1 MIKIIL
7 SSISPYLKKK
17 MFITLSMGFVSGVP
31 LLLTITLLQAWLTD
45 EGISKS
51 TIGLFALVG
60 LPYSLKF
67 LWAPLFDGLT
77 LSSFGRRRSWMLVT
91 QILLIITIIGLG
103 MTDPAMNSY
112 NVAILATLVAFSSA
126 SQDIVIDAYRR
137 ESLTDEEQTLGASA
151 YVLGYRIGALAAG
164 AGGLILAD
172 YMSYQMV
179 YALMSIIMLYGV
191 FITIISDEPK
201 SAYVPPNLAE
211 TVIRPFMEF
220 LDRYTS
226 INNIAA
232 DRLKYLR
239 KGFTLNVTLSPGMDI
254 FNFGK
259 IKYYCYK
266 RSKIT
271 RRKLLK
277 HVFYTPIMI
286 LLFILFYKIGD
297 TMAHSLST
305 NFYLDIG
312 FSKTEIGSIVKF
324 FGLFATLVGAFA
336 GGLIA
341 LRIGL
346 YQSLIMFG
354 IFQAIATLGFSVL
367 AYVGDNIYLLMIVI
381 SMENLAAGMGYT
393 AYLAFIANMT
403 NKQFTA
409 TQFALMTALMSLP
422 RTLFSGFSGYLVE
435 FFDWEIYFIFCSLIA
450 FPALIILIKL
460 RESLKI

>member
-1 MIKIIL
+1 MNMFTNTLNPYFQRKI
-7 SSISPYLKKK
+7 
-17 MFITLSMGFVSGVP
+17 FITLSMGFVSGVP

-67 LWAPLFDGLT
+67 LWAPIFDAITVSKL
-77 LSSFGRRRSWMLVT
+77 GRRRGWLLFT
-91 QILLIITIIGLG
+91 QTLLILSIIALG
-103 MTDPAMNSY
+103 MTNPAMDPY
-112 NVAILATLVAFSSA
+112 NVALLAVLVTFASA

-179 YALMSIIMLYGV
+179 YTIMSLIMLYGV
-191 FITIISDEPK
+191 LITLIADEPK
-201 SAYVPPNLAE
+201 SDFIPSNFE
-211 TVIRPFMEF
+211 DTVTRPFIEF
-220 LDRYTS
+220 FNRYAS
-226 INNIAA
+226 INNISP
-232 DRLKYLR
+232 DRLKFLGER
-239 KGFTLNVTLSPGMDI
+239 AKINRRNVLE
-254 FNFGK
+254 NF
-259 IKYYCYK
+259 
-266 RSKIT
+266 
-271 RRKLLK
+271 L
-277 HVFYTPIMI
+277 VTPILI
-286 LLFILFYKIGD
+286 LLFILLYKIGD

-305 NFYLDIG
+305 NFYLDTG
-312 FSKTEIGSIVKF
+312 FSKSEIGTVVKF

-341 LRIGL
+341 YKIGL
-346 YQSLIMFG
+346 YNSLMIFG
-354 IFQAIATLGFSVL
+354 VFQAIATLGFSVL
-367 AYVGDNIYLLMIVI
+367 ALFGDNLYLLMTVI

-435 FFDWEIYFIFCSLIA
+435 FFGWELYFVFCSLIA
-450 FPALIILIKL
+450 IPALIILSKLNKEIK
-460 RESLKI
+460 I

>member
-1 MIKIIL
+1 MIKSFIEI
-7 SSISPYLKKK
+7 ISPYFQKKI
-17 MFITLSMGFVSGVP
+17 FITLSMGFVSGIP

-67 LWAPLFDGLT
+67 LWAPIFDGIT
-77 LSSFGRRRSWMLVT
+77 LSTFGRRRSWMLVT
-91 QILLIITIIGLG
+91 QILLIITITGLG
-103 MTDPAMNSY
+103 MTDPAMNAT
-112 NVAILATLVAFSSA
+112 NVAILAVLVAFASA

-137 ESLTDEEQTLGASA
+137 ESLSDEEQTLGASA

-179 YALMSIIMLYGV
+179 YAFMSLVMLYGV
-191 FITIISDEPK
+191 LITIIADEPK
-201 SAYVPPNLAE
+201 SNYRPSSFIE
-211 TVIRPFMEF
+211 TVIKPFIEF
-220 LDRYTS
+220 FDRYTS

-232 DRLKYLR
+232 DRLKHVRSGLSITLR
-239 KGFTLNVTLSPGMDI
+239 PDD
-254 FNFGK
+254 K
-259 IKYYCYK
+259 IRSEKISHGYK

-271 RRKLLK
+271 RRNILK
-277 HVFYTPIMI
+277 NIFLTPILI
-286 LLFILFYKIGD
+286 LLFILLYKIGD

-312 FSKTEIGSIVKF
+312 FSKTEIGTIVKF

-341 LRIGL
+341 LKIGL

-354 IFQAIATLGFSVL
+354 IFQAIATLGFSLL
-367 AYVGDNIYLLMIVI
+367 AIVGDNIYLLMTVI
-381 SMENLAAGMGYT
+381 SLENLAAGMGYT

-435 FFDWEIYFIFCSLIA
+435 YLDWELYFVFCSLIA
-450 FPALIILIKL
+450 IPALIILSKLKREIK
-460 RESLKI
+460 I

>member
-1 MIKIIL
+1 MVKNFIEIINPYFQKKI
-7 SSISPYLKKK
+7 
-17 MFITLSMGFVSGVP
+17 FITLSMGFVSGIP

-67 LWAPLFDGLT
+67 LWAPIFDGIT
-77 LSSFGRRRSWMLVT
+77 LSTFGRRRSWMLVT

-103 MTDPAMNSY
+103 MTDPAMNAT
-112 NVAILATLVAFSSA
+112 NVAILAVLVAFSSA

-137 ESLTDEEQTLGASA
+137 ESLSDEEQTLGASA

-172 YMSYQMV
+172 YMTYQMV
-179 YALMSIIMLYGV
+179 YTFMSFVMIYGV
-191 FITIISDEPK
+191 LITIIADEPNN
-201 SAYVPPNLAE
+201 SYRPSNFIE
-211 TVIRPFMEF
+211 TVIKPFIEF
-220 LDRYTS
+220 FDRYTS

-232 DRLKYLR
+232 DRLKHVR
-239 KGFTLNVTLSPGMDI
+239 DGFTIKLSPVPNI
-254 FNFGK
+254 FNRNISHG
-259 IKYYCYK
+259 YR

-271 RRKLLK
+271 RRNILK
-277 HVFYTPIMI
+277 NVFLTPALI
-286 LLFILFYKIGD
+286 LLFILLYKIGD

-312 FSKTEIGSIVKF
+312 FSKTEIGTIVKF
-324 FGLFATLVGAFA
+324 FGLFATLIGAFA

-341 LRIGL
+341 LKVGL

-354 IFQAIATLGFSVL
+354 LFQAIATLGFSLL
-367 AYVGDNIYLLMIVI
+367 AVVGDNIYLLMTVI
-381 SMENLAAGMGYT
+381 SLENLAAGMGYT

-435 FFDWEIYFIFCSLIA
+435 FFDWELYFVFCSLIA
-450 FPALIILIKL
+450 IPALILLSKL
-460 RESLKI
+460 NKEMKI

>member
-1 MIKIIL
+1 MIRSFIEI
-7 SSISPYLKKK
+7 ISPYFQKKI
-17 MFITLSMGFVSGVP
+17 FITLSMGFVSGIP

-67 LWAPLFDGLT
+67 LWAPIFDGIT
-77 LSSFGRRRSWMLVT
+77 LSTFGRRRSWMLVT
-91 QILLIITIIGLG
+91 QILLIITITGLG
-103 MTDPAMNSY
+103 MTDPAMNAT
-112 NVAILATLVAFSSA
+112 NVAILAVLVAFASA

-137 ESLTDEEQTLGASA
+137 ESLSDEEQTLGASA

-179 YALMSIIMLYGV
+179 YTFMSLVMLYGV
-191 FITIISDEPK
+191 LITIVADEPK
-201 SAYVPPNLAE
+201 SNYRPSNFIE
-211 TVIRPFMEF
+211 TVIKPFIEF
-220 LDRYTS
+220 FDRYTS

-232 DRLKYLR
+232 DRLKHVRSGLSITLR
-239 KGFTLNVTLSPGMDI
+239 SDDNIRSERLNRG
-254 FNFGK
+254 
-259 IKYYCYK
+259 YK

-271 RRKLLK
+271 RRNILK
-277 HVFYTPIMI
+277 NIFLTPVLI
-286 LLFILFYKIGD
+286 LLFILLYKIGD

-312 FSKTEIGSIVKF
+312 FSKTEIGTIVKF

-341 LRIGL
+341 LKTGL

-354 IFQAIATLGFSVL
+354 IFQAIATLGFSLL
-367 AYVGDNIYLLMIVI
+367 AIVGDNIYLLMTVI
-381 SMENLAAGMGYT
+381 SLENLAAGMGYT

-435 FFDWEIYFIFCSLIA
+435 FLDWELYFVFCSLIA
-450 FPALIILIKL
+450 IPALIILRKLQREIK
-460 RESLKI
+460 I

>member
-1 MIKIIL
+1 MIRSFIEI
-7 SSISPYLKKK
+7 ISPYFQKKI
-17 MFITLSMGFVSGVP
+17 FITLSMGFVSGIP

-67 LWAPLFDGLT
+67 LWAPIFDGIT
-77 LSSFGRRRSWMLVT
+77 LSTFGRRRSWMLIT

-103 MTDPAMNSY
+103 MTDPAMNAT
-112 NVAILATLVAFSSA
+112 NVAILAVLVAFASA

-137 ESLTDEEQTLGASA
+137 ESLSDEEQTLGASA

-179 YALMSIIMLYGV
+179 YTFMSLVMLYGV
-191 FITIISDEPK
+191 LITIVADEPK
-201 SAYVPPNLAE
+201 SNYRPSNFIE
-211 TVIRPFMEF
+211 TVIKPFIEF
-220 LDRYTS
+220 FDRYTS

-232 DRLKYLR
+232 DRLKHVRSGLSITLR
-239 KGFTLNVTLSPGMDI
+239 PDDNIRSERINRG
-254 FNFGK
+254 
-259 IKYYCYK
+259 YK

-271 RRKLLK
+271 RRNILK
-277 HVFYTPIMI
+277 NIFLTPVLI
-286 LLFILFYKIGD
+286 LLFILLYKIGD

-312 FSKTEIGSIVKF
+312 FSKTEIGTIVKF

-341 LRIGL
+341 LKTGL

-354 IFQAIATLGFSVL
+354 IFQAIATLGFSLL
-367 AYVGDNIYLLMIVI
+367 AIVGDNIYLLMTVI
-381 SMENLAAGMGYT
+381 SLENLAAGMGYT

-435 FFDWEIYFIFCSLIA
+435 FLDWELYFVFCSLIA
-450 FPALIILIKL
+450 IPALIILRKLQREIK
-460 RESLKI
+460 I

>member
-1 MIKIIL
+1 MIKNFIET
-7 SSISPYLKKK
+7 ISPYFQKKI
-17 MFITLSMGFVSGVP
+17 FITLSMGFVSGIP

-67 LWAPLFDGLT
+67 LWAPLFDGVT
-77 LSSFGRRRSWMLVT
+77 LSTLGRRRSWMLVT

-103 MTDPAMNSY
+103 MTSPAMNAT
-112 NVAILATLVAFSSA
+112 NVAILAVLVAFSSA

-137 ESLTDEEQTLGASA
+137 ESLSDEEQTLGASA

-179 YALMSIIMLYGV
+179 YAFMSLVMLYGV
-191 FITIISDEPK
+191 LITIIADEPK
-201 SAYVPPNLAE
+201 SNYRPSNFLE
-211 TVIRPFMEF
+211 TVVKPFVEF
-220 LDRYTS
+220 FDRYTS

-232 DRLKYLR
+232 DRLKHIR
-239 KGFTLNVTLSPGMDI
+239 DGFAIMPSSNSNI
-254 FNFGK
+254 FNNK
-259 IKYYCYK
+259 VYK

-271 RRKLLK
+271 RRNILK
-277 HVFYTPIMI
+277 DIFLTPVLI
-286 LLFILFYKIGD
+286 LLFILLYKIGD

-312 FSKTEIGSIVKF
+312 FSKTEIGTIVKF

-341 LRIGL
+341 LKTGL
-346 YQSLIMFG
+346 YRSLIMFG
-354 IFQAIATLGFSVL
+354 IFQAIATLGFSLL
-367 AYVGDNIYLLMIVI
+367 AIVGDNIYLLMTVI
-381 SMENLAAGMGYT
+381 SLENLAAGMGYT

-435 FFDWEIYFIFCSLIA
+435 FFDWELYFVFCSLIA
-450 FPALIILIKL
+450 IPALIILRKLQREIK
-460 RESLKI
+460 I

>member
-1 MIKIIL
+1 MNMFTNTLNPYFQRKI
-7 SSISPYLKKK
+7 
-17 MFITLSMGFVSGVP
+17 FITLSMGFVSGVP

-67 LWAPLFDGLT
+67 LWAPIFDAITVSKL
-77 LSSFGRRRSWMLVT
+77 GRRRGWLLFT
-91 QILLIITIIGLG
+91 QTLLILSIIALG
-103 MTDPAMNSY
+103 MTNPAMDPY
-112 NVAILATLVAFSSA
+112 NVALLALLVTFASA

-179 YALMSIIMLYGV
+179 YTIMSLIMLYGV
-191 FITIISDEPK
+191 LITLIADEPK
-201 SAYVPPNLAE
+201 SDFIPSNFE
-211 TVIRPFMEF
+211 DTVTRPFIEF
-220 LDRYTS
+220 FNRYAS
-226 INNIAA
+226 INNISP
-232 DRLKYLR
+232 DRLKFLGER
-239 KGFTLNVTLSPGMDI
+239 AKINRRNVLE
-254 FNFGK
+254 NF
-259 IKYYCYK
+259 
-266 RSKIT
+266 
-271 RRKLLK
+271 L
-277 HVFYTPIMI
+277 VTPILI
-286 LLFILFYKIGD
+286 LLFILLYKIGD

-305 NFYLDIG
+305 NFYLDTG
-312 FSKTEIGSIVKF
+312 FSKSEIGTVVKF

-341 LRIGL
+341 YKIGL
-346 YQSLIMFG
+346 YNSLMIFG
-354 IFQAIATLGFSVL
+354 VFQAIATLGFSVL
-367 AYVGDNIYLLMIVI
+367 ALFGDNLYLLMTVI

-435 FFDWEIYFIFCSLIA
+435 FFGWELYFVFCSLIA
-450 FPALIILIKL
+450 IPALIILSKLNKEIK
-460 RESLKI
+460 I

>member
-1 MIKIIL
+1 MIRSFVEI
-7 SSISPYLKKK
+7 ISPYFQKKI
-17 MFITLSMGFVSGVP
+17 FITLSMGFVSGIP

-67 LWAPLFDGLT
+67 LWAPIFDGIT
-77 LSSFGRRRSWMLVT
+77 LSTFGRRRSWMLVT
-91 QILLIITIIGLG
+91 QILLIITITGLG
-103 MTDPAMNSY
+103 MTDPAMNAT
-112 NVAILATLVAFSSA
+112 NVAILAVLVAFASA

-137 ESLTDEEQTLGASA
+137 ESLSDEEQTLGASA

-179 YALMSIIMLYGV
+179 YAFMSLVMLYGV
-191 FITIISDEPK
+191 LITIIADEPK
-201 SAYVPPNLAE
+201 SNYRPSSFIE
-211 TVIRPFMEF
+211 TVIKPFIEF
-220 LDRYTS
+220 FDRYTS

-232 DRLKYLR
+232 DRLKHVRSGLSITLR
-239 KGFTLNVTLSPGMDI
+239 PDD
-254 FNFGK
+254 K
-259 IKYYCYK
+259 IRSEKISHGYK

-271 RRKLLK
+271 RRNILK
-277 HVFYTPIMI
+277 NIFLTPVLI
-286 LLFILFYKIGD
+286 LLFILLYKIGD

-312 FSKTEIGSIVKF
+312 FSKTEIGTIVKF
-324 FGLFATLVGAFA
+324 FGLFATLVGAFS

-341 LRIGL
+341 LKIGL

-354 IFQAIATLGFSVL
+354 IFQAIATLGFSLL
-367 AYVGDNIYLLMIVI
+367 AIVGDNIYLLMTVI
-381 SMENLAAGMGYT
+381 SLENLAAGMGYT

-435 FFDWEIYFIFCSLIA
+435 YLDWELYFVFCSLIA
-450 FPALIILIKL
+450 IPALIILSKLKREIK
-460 RESLKI
+460 I

>member
-1 MIKIIL
+1 
-7 SSISPYLKKK
+7 
-17 MFITLSMGFVSGVP
+17 MGFVSGIP

-67 LWAPLFDGLT
+67 LWAPIFDGIT
-77 LSSFGRRRSWMLVT
+77 LSTFGRRRSWMLVT

-103 MTDPAMNSY
+103 MTDPAMNAT
-112 NVAILATLVAFSSA
+112 NVAILAVLVAFSSA

-137 ESLTDEEQTLGASA
+137 ESLSDEEQTLGASA

-172 YMSYQMV
+172 YMTYQMV
-179 YALMSIIMLYGV
+179 YTFMSFVMIYGV
-191 FITIISDEPK
+191 LITIIADEPN
-201 SAYVPPNLAE
+201 SSYRPSNFIE
-211 TVIRPFMEF
+211 TVIKPFIEF
-220 LDRYTS
+220 FDRYTS

-232 DRLKYLR
+232 DRLKHVR
-239 KGFTLNVTLSPGMDI
+239 DGFTIKLSPVPNI
-254 FNFGK
+254 FNRNISHG
-259 IKYYCYK
+259 YR

-271 RRKLLK
+271 RRNILK
-277 HVFYTPIMI
+277 NVFLTPALI
-286 LLFILFYKIGD
+286 LLFILLYKIGD

-312 FSKTEIGSIVKF
+312 FSKTEIGTIVKF
-324 FGLFATLVGAFA
+324 FGLFATLIGAFA

-341 LRIGL
+341 LKVGL

-354 IFQAIATLGFSVL
+354 LFQAIATLGFSLL
-367 AYVGDNIYLLMIVI
+367 AVVGDNIYLLMTVI
-381 SMENLAAGMGYT
+381 SLENLAAGMGYT

-435 FFDWEIYFIFCSLIA
+435 FFDWELYFVFCSLIA
-450 FPALIILIKL
+450 IPALIILSKLQREIK
-460 RESLKI
+460 I

>member
-1 MIKIIL
+1 MIKSFIEI
-7 SSISPYLKKK
+7 ISPYFQKKI
-17 MFITLSMGFVSGVP
+17 FITLSMGFVSGIP

-67 LWAPLFDGLT
+67 LWAPIFDGIT
-77 LSSFGRRRSWMLVT
+77 LSTFGRRRSWMLVT
-91 QILLIITIIGLG
+91 QILLIITITGLG
-103 MTDPAMNSY
+103 MTDPAMNAT
-112 NVAILATLVAFSSA
+112 NVAILAVLVAFASA

-137 ESLTDEEQTLGASA
+137 ESLSDEEQTLGASA

-179 YALMSIIMLYGV
+179 YAFMSLVMLYGV
-191 FITIISDEPK
+191 LITIIADEPK
-201 SAYVPPNLAE
+201 SNYRPSSFIE
-211 TVIRPFMEF
+211 TVIKPFIEF
-220 LDRYTS
+220 FDRYTS

-232 DRLKYLR
+232 DRLKHVRSGLSITLR
-239 KGFTLNVTLSPGMDI
+239 PDD
-254 FNFGK
+254 K
-259 IKYYCYK
+259 IRSEKISHGYK

-271 RRKLLK
+271 RRNILK
-277 HVFYTPIMI
+277 NIFLTPVLI
-286 LLFILFYKIGD
+286 LLFILLYKIGD

-312 FSKTEIGSIVKF
+312 FSKTEIGTIVKF

-341 LRIGL
+341 LKIGL

-354 IFQAIATLGFSVL
+354 IFQAIATLGFSLL
-367 AYVGDNIYLLMIVI
+367 AIVGDNIYLLMTVI
-381 SMENLAAGMGYT
+381 SLENLAAGMGYT

-435 FFDWEIYFIFCSLIA
+435 YLDWELYFVFCSLIA
-450 FPALIILIKL
+450 IPALIILSKLKREIK
-460 RESLKI
+460 I

>member
-1 MIKIIL
+1 MIKNFIET
-7 SSISPYLKKK
+7 ISPYFQKKI
-17 MFITLSMGFVSGVP
+17 FITLSMGFVSGIP

-67 LWAPLFDGLT
+67 LWAPLFDGVT
-77 LSSFGRRRSWMLVT
+77 LSTLGRRRSWMLVT

-103 MTDPAMNSY
+103 MTSPAMNAT
-112 NVAILATLVAFSSA
+112 NVAILAVLVAFSSA

-137 ESLTDEEQTLGASA
+137 ESLSDEEQTLGASA

-179 YALMSIIMLYGV
+179 YAFMSLVMLYGV
-191 FITIISDEPK
+191 LITIIADEPK
-201 SAYVPPNLAE
+201 SNYRPSNFLE
-211 TVIRPFMEF
+211 TVVKPFVEF
-220 LDRYTS
+220 FDRYTS

-232 DRLKYLR
+232 DRLKHIR
-239 KGFTLNVTLSPGMDI
+239 DGFAIMPSSNSNI
-254 FNFGK
+254 FNNK
-259 IKYYCYK
+259 VYK

-271 RRKLLK
+271 RRNILK
-277 HVFYTPIMI
+277 DIFLTPVLI
-286 LLFILFYKIGD
+286 LLFILLYKIGD

-305 NFYLDIG
+305 NFYLDTG
-312 FSKTEIGSIVKF
+312 FSKTEIGTIVKF

-341 LRIGL
+341 LKTGL
-346 YQSLIMFG
+346 YRSLIMFG
-354 IFQAIATLGFSVL
+354 IFQAIATLGFSLL
-367 AYVGDNIYLLMIVI
+367 AIVGDNIYLLMTVI
-381 SMENLAAGMGYT
+381 SLENLAAGMGYT

-435 FFDWEIYFIFCSLIA
+435 FFDWELYFVFCSLIA
-450 FPALIILIKL
+450 IPALIILRKLQREIK
-460 RESLKI
+460 I